1 MEIRKIKKEDDPI
14 LAKIIKNTLAEFGAA
29 KPGTVAF
36 DPTTDHLSD
45 LFSAPKSIYYVAE
58 EDGKIFGGAGI
69 FPTIG
74 LPEDTCELVKM
85 YLLKESRGKGLG
97 KLLINKSIAFAKEQ
111 GFTKMY
117 LETLPELES
126 AVHVYRS
133 LGFHSLPGPMGN
145 SGHFGCSMW
154 MIKDFDTTSQQK

>member
-1 MEIRKIKKEDDPI
+1 MEIIIREIKEEDDQV
-14 LAKIIKNTLAEFGAA
+14 LSLIIKNTLAEFGAA

-45 LFSAPKSIYYVAE
+45 LFSLEKSIYYVALK
-58 EDGKIFGGAGI
+58 DGKIMGGAGI
-69 FPTIG
+69 FPTDG
-74 LPEDTCELVKM
+74 LPNDTCELVKM

-97 KLLINKSIAFAKEQ
+97 KLLIHKSIEFARSK
-111 GFTKMY
+111 GFKKIY

-133 LGFHSLPGPMGN
+133 LGFQSLNAPLGN

-154 MIKDFDTTSQQK
+154 MIKEI